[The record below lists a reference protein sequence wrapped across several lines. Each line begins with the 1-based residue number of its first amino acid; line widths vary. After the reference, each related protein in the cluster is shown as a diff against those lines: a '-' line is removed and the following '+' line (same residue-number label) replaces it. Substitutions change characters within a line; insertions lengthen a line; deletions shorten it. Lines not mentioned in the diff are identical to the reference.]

1 MARISGINIPLNKRI
16 EIGLTYI
23 YGIGQSQARQ
33 ILETAGVDPNTY
45 VKDLTDDEVLK
56 LREAIDRDLMV
67 EGDLRRERSQNVK
80 RLMEIGAYRG
90 LRHRRGLPVNGQ
102 RTKTN
107 GRTRKGPRRS
117 QAGGAGKKKIRK
129 H

>member
-1 MARISGINIPLNKRI
+1 MARISGINIPLNKRV

-23 YGIGQSQARQ
+23 YGVGRSTAQTVV
-33 ILETAGVDPNTY
+33 EEAGVDPDTY
-45 VKDLTDDEVLK
+45 VKDLTEDEVRK
-56 LREAIDRDLMV
+56 LRERVDDLLV

-80 RLMEIGAYRG
+80 RLMEIGSYKG

-107 GRTRKGPRRS
+107 ARARKGPKRGS
-117 QAGGAGKKKIRK
+117 AAGGGKKKIRK

>member
-1 MARISGINIPLNKRI
+1 MARISGINIPLNKRT

-23 YGIGQSQARQ
+23 YGVGRSTSNQVLA
-33 ILETAGVDPNTY
+33 EAGVDPNTY
-45 VKDLTDDEVLK
+45 VKDLTEDEVRK
-56 LREAIDRDLMV
+56 LRERVDDLLV

-80 RLMEIGAYRG
+80 RLMEIGSYKG
-90 LRHRRGLPVNGQ
+90 LRHRRGLPANGQ

-107 GRTRKGPRRS
+107 ARARKGPKRGS
-117 QAGGAGKKKIRK
+117 AAGGGKKKIRK